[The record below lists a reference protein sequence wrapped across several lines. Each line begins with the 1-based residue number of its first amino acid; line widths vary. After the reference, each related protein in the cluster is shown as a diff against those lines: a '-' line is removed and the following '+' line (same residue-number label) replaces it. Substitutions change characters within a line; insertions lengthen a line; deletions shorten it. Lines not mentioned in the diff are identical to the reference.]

1 MRCVCVQVSF
11 GTFATTRGSLGG
23 LWGSAGLWCKMGL
36 LGGLWG
42 STGNLGLNWEAS
54 GAQLGGLWWKMGL
67 LGSLWGSIGPAG
79 GYWRLPAA
87 PGSSGAAPWASG
99 GSWRPLGPLA
109 ALGWVLTPGGLGES
123 LLGSQTVTVK
133 TLVENRVENGVEII

>member
-11 GTFATTRGSLGG
+11 GTFATTRGSWGG

-36 LGGLWG
+36 LG
-42 STGNLGLNWEAS
+42 AS
-54 GAQLGGLWWKMGL
+54 GAQLGTWGSTGRPLGLNWAASGGKWGSWGASGAQLGPLAAPSGSRQLWGGSLGLWRVL
-67 LGSLWGSIGPAG
+67 
-79 GYWRLPAA
+79 AA
-87 PGSSGAAPWASG
+87 PGASG
-99 GSWRPLGPLA
+99 GSWR
-109 ALGWVLTPGGLGES
+109 VLTPGGLGES